1 MAGLRA
7 IKGPDSGKRYAL
19 PAERMVLGRH
29 PDCDIVVDFGAVSRQ
44 HAQILRVGENYF
56 VEDLRSRNGTFVNDQ
71 LIEGRRQLNHG
82 DRLRICDLT
91 FSFFDRE
98 NGSGP
103 DGSALTGDSS
113 MSVMLEDLVASN
125 STIMSKLEV
134 STGSS
139 HVRIEANPQAKL
151 RAVLEINQSL
161 SKALAMEDVLPKVL
175 DSLFKIFLQADR
187 GFIVLRMPEGTL
199 VPKAI
204 KFRREGTNDTIRIS
218 RTVVEEVMTKNEAI
232 LSADTAS
239 DSRFQ
244 MAQSIADFRIRSMMV
259 APLIDSEGTALGII
273 QIDTQDQRNRFHEE
287 DLEVLAG
294 VAAQAGLAIENA
306 QLHESA
312 LEQESMK
319 RDLEMAHRVQQGLLP
334 ATSPTLDGYFFFD
347 FYDAA
352 KEVGGDFYDYVHLP
366 GGRMAVVLADVS
378 GKGVSAALLMAR
390 VSSEAR
396 FSLAIETDVAEAV
409 NRLNASFCN
418 SGWEDR
424 FVTMVL
430 MVVDPQR
437 EEVTIVNAGHMPPLV
452 RHRDGTAESMPD
464 DFGGLPLGVDVDHR
478 YAKHTRRMEVGD
490 CLAVF
495 TDGFSEA
502 MNAGNELYGTERL
515 QARMGDALPDV
526 TQLGRHILT
535 DVKTF
540 VGGRSQSDD
549 MCLVIVGRES

>member
-7 IKGPDSGKRYAL
+7 IKGPDSGKRYSL
-19 PAERMVLGRH
+19 PSDRTVLGRH

-44 HAQILRVGENYF
+44 HAQVIRVGESYF
-56 VEDLRSRNGTFVNDQ
+56 VEDLKSRNGTFVNDE
-71 LIEGRRQLNHG
+71 LIEGRHQLKNG

-91 FSFFDRE
+91 FSFYE
-98 NGSGP
+98 NGDTNDQSG
-103 DGSALTGDSS
+103 LTGDSS
-113 MSVMLEDLVASN
+113 MSVMLDDLVSGN
-125 STIMSKLEV
+125 STIMSKLDV

-139 HVRIEANPQAKL
+139 YVRVEANPQAKL

-161 SKALAMEDVLPKVL
+161 SKTLSLDEVLPKVL

-187 GFIVLRMPEGTL
+187 GFVVLRMADEAL

-204 KFRREGTNDTIRIS
+204 KFRREDANDTIRIS
-218 RTVVEEVMTKNEAI
+218 RTVVEEVITNNEAI

-259 APLIDSEGTALGII
+259 APLIDSEGKALGII

-294 VAAQAGLAIENA
+294 VAAQAGIAIENA

-312 LEQESMK
+312 LEQEAVK

-334 ATSPTLDGYFFFD
+334 SSSPELEGYFFFD

-366 GGRMAVVLADVS
+366 GGRIAVVLADVS

-390 VSSEAR
+390 VSSEVR
-396 FSLAIETDVAEAV
+396 FSLASEPDVAQAV
-409 NRLNASFCN
+409 NRINHSFCN
-418 SGWEDR
+418 SNWEDR

-430 MVVDPQR
+430 IVVDPDQ
-437 EEVTIVNAGHMPPLV
+437 EEVTIVNAGHMSPLL
-452 RHRDGTAESMPD
+452 RHQDGKAESLPD
-464 DFGGLPLGVDVDHR
+464 DLGGLPLGVDPD
-478 YAKHTRRMEVGD
+478 YAYQKYARPMEIGD
-490 CLAVF
+490 CLALF

-502 MNAGNELYGTERL
+502 MNPKNELYGMERL
-515 QARMGDALPDV
+515 QDRMADDLPDV

-535 DVKTF
+535 DVKSF